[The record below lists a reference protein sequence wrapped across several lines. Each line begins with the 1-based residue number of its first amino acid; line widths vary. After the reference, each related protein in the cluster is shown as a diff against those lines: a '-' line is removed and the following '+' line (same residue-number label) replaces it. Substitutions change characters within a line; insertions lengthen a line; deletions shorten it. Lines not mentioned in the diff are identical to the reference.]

1 MSDRLSAMDI
11 EGQEFPKKL
20 RGYAPEEVRL
30 YLRSV
35 AEEFQRLNLENQ
47 ELKQAVADLREKLLE
62 IQAREEM
69 LQKTLVAAQEMSE
82 EMKEA
87 ARKEAELL
95 IQESRMKGE
104 RLLEQ
109 AQDQLS
115 RIEAEISRTRLERNS
130 FDSRLRTILEEHI
143 AMLDLREKE
152 REDHENL
159 RFMHRRSGSET
170 G

>member
-11 EGQEFPKKL
+11 EGQEFPTKM
-20 RGYAPEEVRL
+20 RGYAAEEVRM

-35 AEEFQRLNLENQ
+35 AEEFQRLNLQNQ
-47 ELKQAVADLREKLLE
+47 EFQESIGQLKTELEEIKSREK
-62 IQAREEM
+62 M
-69 LQKTLVAAQEMSE
+69 LQKTLVSAQTMSD
-82 EMKEA
+82 EMKNGARREA
-87 ARKEAELL
+87 DVVVREARVKAE
-95 IQESRMKGE
+95 RV
-104 RLLEQ
+104 LEQ

>member
-35 AEEFQRLNLENQ
+35 AEEL
-47 ELKQAVADLREKLLE
+47 
-62 IQAREEM
+62 
-69 LQKTLVAAQEMSE
+69 
-82 EMKEA
+82 KEA